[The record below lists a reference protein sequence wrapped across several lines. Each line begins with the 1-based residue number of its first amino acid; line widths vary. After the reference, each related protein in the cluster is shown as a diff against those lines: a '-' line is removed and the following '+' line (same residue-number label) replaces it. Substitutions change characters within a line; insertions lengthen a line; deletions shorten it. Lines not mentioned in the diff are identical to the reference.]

1 MRRKIALAIAV
12 FILCLLASAGFS
24 QKKDSTVSYD
34 TVYVF
39 KTSDVTMLKE
49 MIMNSKIVN
58 NDGQPLTGNQLLV
71 LLDWLD
77 GRRAFIP
84 KQQPKK

>member
-1 MRRKIALAIAV
+1 MKLFITLIALISTLN
-12 FILCLLASAGFS
+12 ISA
-24 QKKDSTVSYD
+24 QKKDSTPVQYD

-77 GRRAFIP
+77 SRRALIP

>member
-1 MRRKIALAIAV
+1 MRTFITLIALISTLTATA
-12 FILCLLASAGFS
+12 

-77 GRRAFIP
+77 GRRALIP